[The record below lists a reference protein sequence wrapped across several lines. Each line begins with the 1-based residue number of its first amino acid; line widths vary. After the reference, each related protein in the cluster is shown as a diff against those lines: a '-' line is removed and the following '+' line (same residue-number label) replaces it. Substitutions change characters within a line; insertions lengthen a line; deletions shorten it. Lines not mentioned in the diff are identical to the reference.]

1 MLDYN
6 DLLTLDELC
15 EWLKAKPVWVY
26 RQTRERKIPF
36 LKVGKFL
43 RFEKS
48 KVQEWLNE
56 NSFEPEN

>member
-26 RQTRERKIPF
+26 RQTREKKIPF
-36 LKVGKFL
+36 IKVGKFL
-43 RFEKS
+43 RFPKS
-48 KVQEWLNE
+48 EIQKWLEGNT
-56 NSFEPEN
+56 NRP